1 MLLVSVALCGLWGGL
16 VVAAI
21 SPFMALLLGITPFPS
36 ILIVLF
42 IALGNMVYVTI
53 FHLIYRLV
61 KDKKTGV
68 QMGMEGT
75 GVLIGASVKCIIL
88 YLGIVKVLLPLLI
101 NGQPEAKQAAM
112 TASLTAS
119 FGVTQLF
126 TALIGGALAIIVL
139 KLLPKALKK

>member
-1 MLLVSVALCGLWGGL
+1 
-16 VVAAI
+16 
-21 SPFMALLLGITPFPS
+21 
-36 ILIVLF
+36 
-42 IALGNMVYVTI
+42 
-53 FHLIYRLV
+53 
-61 KDKKTGV
+61 
-68 QMGMEGT
+68 MGMEGT